1 MSEQE
6 KIDDLNQK
14 IKAIIKNYVSRDGI
28 FATPVKDLFFVHK
41 KPQNQTDKCFE
52 KPLLSVILQGQKS
65 SIIGNQEYTFRKNS
79 CIVTAID
86 IPSTSN
92 FIREEDS
99 EDFISLFVYFDRE
112 ILSEIIMEME
122 KQHFEFRSPEYG
134 VSVSTVDADVL
145 ECLHRLAELVE
156 KPSQIAV
163 RASMIMREL
172 HYLVLIGSQ
181 GGVLYKLYGQESE
194 KNNIIKIINYLKS
207 NIAKPLEIEH
217 LAKQVNMSVSSLYR
231 HFKTVTG
238 FSPLQYQKQLRLYEA
253 QRLMIMDNERASSA
267 ALMVGYES
275 VTQFNREYKRM
286 FGEPPYRDAAKRKNF
301 FALR

>member
-1 MSEQE
+1 MSEQD

-14 IKAIIKNYVSRDGI
+14 IKAIIKNYVSQDGI
-28 FATPVKDLFFVHK
+28 FATPIKDLFFVHK

-65 SIIGNQEYTFRKNS
+65 SVIGNQEYTFQKNS

-92 FIREEDS
+92 FIQEDGA

-112 ILSEIIMEME
+112 MLSEIIMEME
-122 KQHFEFRSPEYG
+122 KQHIEFRCPEYG
-134 VSVSTVDADVL
+134 VSVGTVEADVL

-156 KPSQIAV
+156 KPAQIAV

-194 KNNIIKIINYLKS
+194 KNSIIKIINYLKE
-207 NIAKPLEIEH
+207 NIAEPLNAVE
-217 LAKQVNMSVSSLYR
+217 LAKQVNMSVSGFYR
-231 HFKTVTG
+231 HFKNVTG

-253 QRLMIMDNERASSA
+253 QRLMIVDNERASSA
-267 ALMVGYES
+267 AAMVGYES